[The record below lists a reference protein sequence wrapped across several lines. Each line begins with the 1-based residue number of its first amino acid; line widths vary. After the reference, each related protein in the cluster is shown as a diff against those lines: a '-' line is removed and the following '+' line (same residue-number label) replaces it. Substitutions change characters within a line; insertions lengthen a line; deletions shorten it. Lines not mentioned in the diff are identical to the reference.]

1 MLSGDEAL
9 AAEILALFKAFLAA
23 CDASAIGVDPVT
35 PIVVP
40 VPTAPAGPGVT
51 SVGPAPVAPVPTAP
65 VGPGVTPVGPAPVA
79 PVVVSVAPVVVPVNP
94 GTGVT
99 APTGTNKGLNVQTA
113 VITEDNSAAV
123 TLIAALLAIGVAVP
137 AATAARMRRLER
149 AQR

>member
-9 AAEILALFKAFLAA
+9 AAEILALFKAFLSA

-51 SVGPAPVAPVPTAP
+51 SVGPAPVAPV
-65 VGPGVTPVGPAPVA
+65 
-79 PVVVSVAPVVVPVNP
+79 VVSVAPVVVPVNP

-99 APTGTNKGLNVQTA
+99 APTGTSKGLNVQTA

-137 AATAARMRRLER
+137 AATAVRMRRLER